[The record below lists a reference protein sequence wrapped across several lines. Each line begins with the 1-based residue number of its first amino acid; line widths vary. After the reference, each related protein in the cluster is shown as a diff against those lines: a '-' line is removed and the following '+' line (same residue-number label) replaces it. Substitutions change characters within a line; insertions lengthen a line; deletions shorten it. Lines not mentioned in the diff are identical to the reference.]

1 VSTTNQ
7 QTPHFEHSVETREGR
22 IERAV
27 AIIRD
32 PRGFIQDKWQFLR
45 GKGMSD
51 TEILEALNIAGD
63 GELLRA
69 AGIH

>member
-1 VSTTNQ
+1 MSNIKQ
-7 QTPHFEHSVETREGR
+7 QTPQFKHSVETREGK

-27 AIIRD
+27 AIMRD
-32 PRGFIQDKWQFLR
+32 PRGFMQDKWQFLR

-51 TEILEALNIAGD
+51 TEILEALNIASD

-69 AGIH
+69 AGID

>member
-1 VSTTNQ
+1 MNHANVPLPKFQ
-7 QTPHFEHSVETREGR
+7 HSPDTREGK

-27 AIIRD
+27 AVMRD
-32 PRGFIQDKWQFLR
+32 PRGFMQDKWQFLR
-45 GKGMSD
+45 DKGMSD

-69 AGIH
+69 AGID

>member
-1 VSTTNQ
+1 MSSTDPPMPKFKN
-7 QTPHFEHSVETREGR
+7 PADTREGR

-27 AIIRD
+27 AIMRD
-32 PRGFIQDKWQFLR
+32 PRGFMQDKWQFLQ

-51 TEILEALNIAGD
+51 TEILEALNIASD

-69 AGIH
+69 AGID